1 MLKHRILFG
10 VLMTLL
16 FVAVVVLDNWL
27 ANALTSSTSEHTP
40 IQGTLL
46 GIAISAVLIAAHS
59 ELSLM
64 ARAKHLYIFT
74 PVSLVASVLFATGWY
89 WLQFLPVSPDFYFAF
104 VAVFSL
110 MALLLSQAHRRGTAN
125 VLANCGANW
134 LIVGYLGILGGFFL
148 AIRIDFGWPELLLFV
163 FAIKS
168 ADIGA
173 YSGGRMFGIH
183 KLSPRISPGKTWEGM
198 AAACAAA
205 TVVSVAFAAMFDI
218 MSWWLAS
225 AFGFCFAFIGQM
237 GDLAESMIKRD
248 SEVKDSGN
256 KVPGFG
262 GILDIIDSP
271 LTAAPFAYLFFA
283 LTGNL

>member
-1 MLKHRILFG
+1 
-10 VLMTLL
+10 MTVL
-16 FVAVVVLDNWL
+16 FVAVVILDNWL
-27 ANALTSSTSEHTP
+27 ADALTVSTSDRTP
-40 IQGTLL
+40 VQGTLL
-46 GIAISAVLIAAHS
+46 CAVVAAVVIAAHA
-59 ELSLM
+59 ELSRM
-64 ARAKHLYIFT
+64 ARAKHLHIFT
-74 PVSLVASVLFATGWY
+74 PVSLVASLLFATGWY
-89 WLQFLPVSPDFYFAF
+89 WPQFLPVSPELYFAF
-104 VAVFSL
+104 VAAFSL
-110 MALLLSQAHRRGTAN
+110 MALLLSQSYRRGTVN
-125 VLANCGANW
+125 VLANCGASW
-134 LIVGYLGILGGFFL
+134 LIVGYLGMLGGFFL

-173 YSGGRMFGIH
+173 YGGGRMFGVH
-183 KLSPRISPGKTWEGM
+183 KFSPRISPGKTWEGM

-205 TVVSVAFAAMFDI
+205 TVVSVAFAAVFDI

-271 LTAAPFAYLFFA
+271 LAAAPFAYLFFA
-283 LTGNL
+283 STCSL